1 MCGFWWETTG
11 DALFHWKKILLLDLF
26 QLLSSEDVNWWTG
39 VVWITCGLW
48 CFYQLFGLILT
59 APIHCRASISEQVMQ
74 CYISTNLMKKQT
86 HPNLEQPEGEHFHF
100 WVKYSIKGNQ
110 EQRVMRLTHS
120 VTAHKEQQRSEQ
132 MLHSW
137 IHAAHAG
144 RSHWEHGFLE
154 PETLWH
160 TQHAEGA
167 AAQPDDTQTPLLQ
180 QFRAYCTQK
189 TKHHQG
195 WLNDSLSKTSII

>member
-1 MCGFWWETTG
+1 MDWSGVDYCDVFISCLDSFWRHPFTAEHP
-11 DALFHWKKILLLDLF
+11 LLRHW
-26 QLLSSEDVNWWTG
+26 
-39 VVWITCGLW
+39 
-48 CFYQLFGLILT
+48 
-59 APIHCRASISEQVMQ
+59 CRH
-74 CYISTNLMKKQT
+74 ISTNLMKKKT
-86 HPNLEQPEGEHFHF
+86 HPNLEHFQWWAHFHF

-167 AAQPDDTQTPLLQ
+167 AAQPDDTDTPLLQ
-180 QFRAYCTQK
+180 AVQSILHSR
-189 TKHHQG
+189 KH
-195 WLNDSLSKTSII
+195 KTSSGLIKRPFEQNLNHLASSNPKHECVNNFY